1 MKKAFH
7 NTKVSVK
14 LRKAETREEWYLY
27 IESYPVVI
35 PGKDKPTRV
44 REYVNRSITTPIW
57 DKKRTAR
64 TTPDGKSTYK
74 PKRDVN
80 GIIMCKS
87 PIDQESCIYADNIR
101 AIRQKE
107 YDTKDLYSEIDEAIA
122 EQKEKSQCDF
132 LTFFRKEAQERHYN
146 NDNMCNTWIRVS
158 NLLLE
163 FNNNEPLLFANINQN
178 LMEKFKQ
185 FLLRA
190 PQGGN
195 KNGTISTNTACSY
208 YSIFKAALKQAFVEG
223 YLPIDIAAKSKNIQA
238 EESRREHL
246 TLDELNK
253 LVETPCDNPVIKRA
267 ALFSGL
273 TGLRHSDIKKMTWK
287 EITKEGEHYRV
298 NFTQKKT
305 KGVEYTPISDQAYFF
320 CGEPGHP
327 DELVFGGLPAPSW
340 ISKPLSRWI
349 AAAGI
354 TKHIT
359 FHCFRHTYACLQL
372 SNGTDLYT
380 VSKMLGHTNIRTTQ
394 IYSKVE
400 DEKKEQAA
408 DAIKLNLDLAK
419 TTEEA

>member
-1 MKKAFH
+1 M
-7 NTKVSVK
+7 
-14 LRKAETREEWYLY
+14 
-27 IESYPVVI
+27 
-35 PGKDKPTRV
+35 
-44 REYVNRSITTPIW
+44 
-57 DKKRTAR
+57 
-64 TTPDGKSTYK
+64 
-74 PKRDVN
+74 
-80 GIIMCKS
+80 
-87 PIDQESCIYADNIR
+87 
-101 AIRQKE
+101 
-107 YDTKDLYSEIDEAIA
+107 DEAIA

-132 LTFFRKEAQERHYN
+132 ISYFKQEAKNRHYN
-146 NDNMCNTWIRVS
+146 SDSMYTTWMRVAE
-158 NLLLE
+158 LLTE
-163 FNNNEPLLFANINQN
+163 FSNNEPLIFANISLS

-185 FLLRA
+185 FLLKA
-190 PQGGN
+190 PQGGS
-195 KNGTISTNTACSY
+195 KKGTISKNTASTY
-208 YSIFKAALKQAFVEG
+208 FSVFKAALKQAFVDG

-253 LVETPCDNPVIKRA
+253 LAETPCENPVIKRA
-267 ALFSGL
+267 ALFSAL
-273 TGLRHSDIKKMTWK
+273 TGLRHSDIMKMTWK
-287 EITKEGEHYRV
+287 EITKEGEHYRL

-349 AAAGI
+349 EAAGI

-419 TTEEA
+419 ATAKE